1 MINYFLV
8 GTDEDVEVKI
18 VDKRKAILE
27 AAVELIADKGYT
39 HTSMQQIAD
48 SVGISKGSLYSFFPS
63 KEDLIISIYE
73 HYQQLVFERAFVVG
87 LDGNIPA
94 DDRFAKQFQVQF
106 EGIIEYKSYMK
117 MHMRGESAQ
126 SSEKL
131 EAMGHRMRGRLFSW
145 LEHNLLELYGDKIT
159 PYKWDLMWMTQ
170 SIYTSYMGLMISSE
184 TELQPRELGRH
195 IVRQID
201 LLACDFLDGKSKPLL
216 DDEMMRPFSVGM
228 DREGAFTS
236 FEKRES
242 AWRALYEKIHSL
254 SNAQYYLNVTDRISE
269 ESRNSKPDELVM
281 RGLLHLL
288 KEADQLKEEVVALEK
303 ELLSDE
309 EGGQTRV

>member
-1 MINYFLV
+1 M
-8 GTDEDVEVKI
+8 
-18 VDKRKAILE
+18 DKRKAILE
-27 AAVELIADKGYT
+27 AAVELIAEKGYT

-48 SVGISKGSLYSFFPS
+48 SVGVSKGSLYTFFPS

-87 LDGNIPA
+87 LDGNLPPYE
-94 DDRFAKQFQVQF
+94 RFAKQFQVQF
-106 EGIIEYKSYMK
+106 EGILEYKAYMK

-131 EAMGHRMRGRLFSW
+131 EGMGHRMRGRLFSW
-145 LEHNLLELYGDKIT
+145 LERNLIDLYGDEIE

-170 SIYTSYMGLMISSE
+170 SIYTSYTGLMISSE
-184 TELQPRELGRH
+184 NELAPDQLGKH

-201 LLACDFLDGKSKPLL
+201 ILAKDYFAGKSNPLL

-236 FEKRES
+236 FEKREN
-242 AWRALYEKIHSL
+242 AWKSLYESIHQLDQSH
-254 SNAQYYLNVTDRISE
+254 YYLEVTDRISE
-269 ESRNSKPDELVM
+269 ESRKSNPDEIVM
-281 RGLLHLL
+281 RGLFQLL
-288 KEADQLKEEVVALEK
+288 KAEEELKEKAQILEMQ
-303 ELLSDE
+303 LLSGSE
-309 EGGQTRV
+309 H

>member
-1 MINYFLV
+1 ME
-8 GTDEDVEVKI
+8 EDIEVNDM
-18 VDKRKAILE
+18 DKRKAILE
-27 AAVELIADKGYT
+27 AAVELIAEKGYT

-48 SVGISKGSLYSFFPS
+48 SVGVSKGSLYSFFPS

-87 LDGNIPA
+87 LDGNLPPYE
-94 DDRFAKQFQVQF
+94 RFSKQFQVQF
-106 EGIIEYKSYMK
+106 EGILEYKSYMK

-131 EAMGHRMRGRLFSW
+131 EGMGHRMRGRLFSW
-145 LEHNLLELYGDKIT
+145 LERNLIDLYGEKIA

-170 SIYTSYMGLMISSE
+170 SIYTSYTGLMISSE
-184 TELQPRELGRH
+184 SLLSPEKLGKH

-201 LLACDFLDGKSKPLL
+201 ILASDFLAGNSTPLL

-236 FEKRES
+236 FEKREN
-242 AWRALYEKIHSL
+242 AWKALYNNIHEL
-254 SNAQYYLNVTDRISE
+254 KQPQYYLEVTDRISE
-269 ESRNSKPDELVM
+269 ESRKSKPDEIVM
-281 RGLLHLL
+281 RGLFHLL
-288 KEADQLKEEVVALEK
+288 KEKDELKEHAQVLETQILPAT
-303 ELLSDE
+303 EH
-309 EGGQTRV
+309 

>member
-1 MINYFLV
+1 M
-8 GTDEDVEVKI
+8 
-18 VDKRKAILE
+18 DKRKAILE
-27 AAVELIADKGYT
+27 AAVELIAEKGYT

-48 SVGISKGSLYSFFPS
+48 SVGVSKGSLYTFFPS

-87 LDGNIPA
+87 LDGNLPPYE
-94 DDRFAKQFQVQF
+94 RFAKQFQVQF
-106 EGIIEYKSYMK
+106 EGILEYKSYMK

-131 EAMGHRMRGRLFSW
+131 EGMGHRMRGRLFSW
-145 LEHNLLELYGDKIT
+145 LERNLIDLYGDEIA

-170 SIYTSYMGLMISSE
+170 SIYTSYTGLMITSE
-184 TELQPRELGRH
+184 SDLAPDQLGKH
-195 IVRQID
+195 LVRQID
-201 LLACDFLDGKSKPLL
+201 ILAKDFLNGKSTPLL

-242 AWRALYEKIHSL
+242 AWKSLYESIHQHQQS
-254 SNAQYYLNVTDRISE
+254 QYFLEVTDRISE
-269 ESRNSKPDELVM
+269 ESRKSNPDEIVM
-281 RGLLHLL
+281 RGLFQLL
-288 KEADQLKEEVVALEK
+288 KSEEALSERAQLLEEQ
-303 ELLSDE
+303 LLPEIGSE
-309 EGGQTRV
+309 H

>member
-1 MINYFLV
+1 M
-8 GTDEDVEVKI
+8 
-18 VDKRKAILE
+18 DKRKAILE
-27 AAVELIADKGYT
+27 AAVELIAEKGYN

-48 SVGISKGSLYSFFPS
+48 SVEISKGSLYSFFPS

-87 LDGNIPA
+87 LDGNLPA
-94 DDRFAKQFQVQF
+94 YERFAKQFQVQF
-106 EGIIEYKSYMK
+106 EGILEYKSYMK

-126 SSEKL
+126 SGEKL

-145 LEHNLLELYGDKIT
+145 LERNLLELYGDKIT

-170 SIYTSYMGLMISSE
+170 SIYTSYTGLMISSE
-184 TELQPRELGRH
+184 SELAPEALGEH

-201 LLACDFLDGKSKPLL
+201 ILAGDFLAGKSKPLL

-236 FEKRES
+236 FEKREN
-242 AWRALYEKIHSL
+242 AWKVLYGRIHEL
-254 SNAQYYLNVTDRISE
+254 DHTKYYLEVTDRISE
-269 ESRNSKPDELVM
+269 ESRKSKPDELVM
-281 RGLLHLL
+281 RGLFQLL
-288 KEADQLKEEVVALEK
+288 KEEAMLKSEAEELEK
-303 ELLSDE
+303 ELLPAIAD
-309 EGGQTRV
+309 

>member
-1 MINYFLV
+1 M
-8 GTDEDVEVKI
+8 
-18 VDKRKAILE
+18 DKRKAILE
-27 AAVELIADKGYT
+27 AAVELIAEKGYT

-48 SVGISKGSLYSFFPS
+48 SVGVSKGSLYTFFPS

-87 LDGNIPA
+87 LDGNLPPYE
-94 DDRFAKQFQVQF
+94 RFAKQFQVQF
-106 EGIIEYKSYMK
+106 EGILEYKAYMK

-131 EAMGHRMRGRLFSW
+131 EGMGHRMRGRLFSW
-145 LEHNLLELYGDKIT
+145 LERNLIDLYGSEIE

-170 SIYTSYMGLMISSE
+170 SIYTSYTGLMISSE
-184 TELQPRELGRH
+184 NELAPDQLGKH

-201 LLACDFLDGKSKPLL
+201 ILAKDYLAGKSNPLL

-236 FEKRES
+236 FEKREN
-242 AWRALYEKIHSL
+242 AWKSLYESIHQLDQSH
-254 SNAQYYLNVTDRISE
+254 YYLEVTDRISE
-269 ESRNSKPDELVM
+269 ESRKSNPDEIVM
-281 RGLLHLL
+281 RGLFQLL
-288 KEADQLKEEVVALEK
+288 KADEELNEKAQLLERQ
-303 ELLSDE
+303 LLSE
-309 EGGQTRV
+309 SKH

>member
-1 MINYFLV
+1 M
-8 GTDEDVEVKI
+8 
-18 VDKRKAILE
+18 DKRKAILE
-27 AAVELIADKGYT
+27 AAVELIAEQGYT

-48 SVGISKGSLYSFFPS
+48 SVGVSKGSLYTFFPS

-87 LDGNIPA
+87 LDGNLPPYE
-94 DDRFAKQFQVQF
+94 RFAKQFQVQF
-106 EGIIEYKSYMK
+106 EGILEYKAYMK

-131 EAMGHRMRGRLFSW
+131 EGMGHRMRGRLFSW
-145 LEHNLLELYGDKIT
+145 LERNLIDLYGSEIE

-170 SIYTSYMGLMISSE
+170 SIYTSYTGLMISSE
-184 TELQPRELGRH
+184 NELAPDQLGKH

-201 LLACDFLDGKSKPLL
+201 ILAKDYLAGKSNPLL

-236 FEKRES
+236 FEKREN
-242 AWRALYEKIHSL
+242 AWKSLYESIHQLDQSH
-254 SNAQYYLNVTDRISE
+254 YYLEVTDRISE
-269 ESRNSKPDELVM
+269 ESRKSNPDEIVM
-281 RGLLHLL
+281 RGLFQLL
-288 KEADQLKEEVVALEK
+288 KADEELNEKAQLLEMQ
-303 ELLSDE
+303 LLSE
-309 EGGQTRV
+309 SKH

>member
-1 MINYFLV
+1 M
-8 GTDEDVEVKI
+8 
-18 VDKRKAILE
+18 DKRKAILE
-27 AAVELIADKGYT
+27 AAVELIAEKGYT

-48 SVGISKGSLYSFFPS
+48 SVGVSKGSLYTFFPS

-87 LDGNIPA
+87 LDGNLPPYE
-94 DDRFAKQFQVQF
+94 RFAKQFQVQF
-106 EGIIEYKSYMK
+106 EGILEYKAYMK

-131 EAMGHRMRGRLFSW
+131 EGMGHRMRGRLFSW
-145 LEHNLLELYGDKIT
+145 LERNLIDLYGSEIE

-170 SIYTSYMGLMISSE
+170 SIYTSYTGLMISSE
-184 TELQPRELGRH
+184 NELAPDQLGKH

-201 LLACDFLDGKSKPLL
+201 ILAKDYLAGKSNPLL

-236 FEKRES
+236 FEKREN
-242 AWRALYEKIHSL
+242 AWKSLYESIHQLDQSH
-254 SNAQYYLNVTDRISE
+254 YYLEVTDRISE
-269 ESRNSKPDELVM
+269 ESRKSNPDEIVM
-281 RGLLHLL
+281 RGLFQLL
-288 KEADQLKEEVVALEK
+288 KADEELNEKAQLLEMQ
-303 ELLSDE
+303 LLS
-309 EGGQTRV
+309 GSKH

>member
-1 MINYFLV
+1 LK
-8 GTDEDVEVKI
+8 EDIEVNDM
-18 VDKRKAILE
+18 DKRKAILE
-27 AAVELIADKGYT
+27 AAVELIAEKGYT

-48 SVGISKGSLYSFFPS
+48 SVGVSKGSLYTFFPS

-87 LDGNIPA
+87 LDGNLPPYE
-94 DDRFAKQFQVQF
+94 RFAKQFQVQF
-106 EGIIEYKSYMK
+106 EGILEYKAYMK

-131 EAMGHRMRGRLFSW
+131 EGMGHRMRGRLFSW
-145 LEHNLLELYGDKIT
+145 LERNLIDLYGGEIE

-170 SIYTSYMGLMISSE
+170 SIYTSYTGLMISSE
-184 TELQPRELGRH
+184 NELAPDQLGKH

-201 LLACDFLDGKSKPLL
+201 ILAKDYLAGKSNPLL

-236 FEKRES
+236 FEKREN
-242 AWRALYEKIHSL
+242 AWKSLYESIHQLDQSP
-254 SNAQYYLNVTDRISE
+254 YYLEVTDRISE
-269 ESRNSKPDELVM
+269 ESRKSNPDEIVM
-281 RGLLHLL
+281 RGLFQLL
-288 KEADQLKEEVVALEK
+288 KADDELNEKAQLLEMQ
-303 ELLSDE
+303 LLPVSE
-309 EGGQTRV
+309 H

>member
-1 MINYFLV
+1 M
-8 GTDEDVEVKI
+8 
-18 VDKRKAILE
+18 DKRKAILE
-27 AAVELIADKGYT
+27 AAVELIAEKGYT

-48 SVGISKGSLYSFFPS
+48 SVGVSKGSLYTFFPS

-87 LDGNIPA
+87 LDGNLPPYE
-94 DDRFAKQFQVQF
+94 RFAKQFQVQF
-106 EGIIEYKSYMK
+106 EGILEYKAYMK

-131 EAMGHRMRGRLFSW
+131 EGMGHRMRGRLFSW
-145 LEHNLLELYGDKIT
+145 LERNLVELYGDEIE

-170 SIYTSYMGLMISSE
+170 SIYTSYTGLMISSE
-184 TELQPRELGRH
+184 NELAPDQLGKH

-201 LLACDFLDGKSKPLL
+201 ILAKDYLAGKSNPLL

-236 FEKRES
+236 FEKREN
-242 AWRALYEKIHSL
+242 AWKSLYESIHQLDQSH
-254 SNAQYYLNVTDRISE
+254 YYLEVTDRISE
-269 ESRNSKPDELVM
+269 ESRKSNPDEIVM
-281 RGLLHLL
+281 RGLFQLL
-288 KEADQLKEEVVALEK
+288 KADDELNEKAQILEMQLLPGSEH
-303 ELLSDE
+303 
-309 EGGQTRV
+309 

>member
-1 MINYFLV
+1 M
-8 GTDEDVEVKI
+8 
-18 VDKRKAILE
+18 DKRKAILE
-27 AAVELIADKGYT
+27 AAVELIAEKGYT

-48 SVGISKGSLYSFFPS
+48 SVGVSKGSLYSFFPS

-87 LDGNIPA
+87 LDGNLPPYE
-94 DDRFAKQFQVQF
+94 RFAKQFQVQF
-106 EGIIEYKSYMK
+106 EGILEYKSYMK

-126 SSEKL
+126 SSEEL
-131 EAMGHRMRGRLFSW
+131 EGMGHRMRGRLFSW
-145 LEHNLLELYGDKIT
+145 LERNLIDLYGEKIA

-170 SIYTSYMGLMISSE
+170 SIYTSYTGLMISSE
-184 TELQPRELGRH
+184 SLLSPEKLGKH

-201 LLACDFLDGKSKPLL
+201 ILASDFLAGNSAPLL

-242 AWRALYEKIHSL
+242 AWKALYNNIHEL
-254 SNAQYYLNVTDRISE
+254 KQPQYYLEVTDRISE
-269 ESRNSKPDELVM
+269 ESRKSKPDEIVM
-281 RGLLHLL
+281 RGLFHLL
-288 KEADQLKEEVVALEK
+288 KEEDVLKRNAQALEAQILPAT
-303 ELLSDE
+303 EH
-309 EGGQTRV
+309 